1 MRRRISNSENGCSRL
16 MSTVE
21 GCTYTGIGRSS
32 FLEWSNSIG
41 ATVHIGRRC
50 LHDRNRI
57 DEAINALT
65 KSLD

>member
-1 MRRRISNSENGCSRL
+1 MRKRTNDSGSGSNRL
-16 MSTVE
+16 MSTTE

-32 FLEWSNSIG
+32 FLEWSNAIG

-57 DEAINALT
+57 DEAINELT
-65 KSLD
+65 ESLD

>member
-1 MRRRISNSENGCSRL
+1 MRKRINNSENVGHRL

-21 GCTYTGIGRSS
+21 GCTYTGIGRNR
-32 FLEWSNSIG
+32 FLEWSNAIG

-65 KSLD
+65 ESLG

>member
-1 MRRRISNSENGCSRL
+1 MRKRTCNSGSGNNRL

-32 FLEWSNSIG
+32 FLEWSSEIG

-65 KSLD
+65 KSLN

>member
-1 MRRRISNSENGCSRL
+1 MRKRINNSENIGSRL

-21 GCTYTGIGRSS
+21 GCTYTGIGRNS
-32 FLEWSNSIG
+32 FLEWSNAIG

-50 LHDRNRI
+50 LHDRKRI

-65 KSLD
+65 ESLG